1 MGIRVVA
8 VCSSFA
14 MVVLAVVS
22 AEPLARADWLS
33 ETMPNASCPN
43 SIMSSSAWGAVAG
56 VKDALQLQHDRQFKS
71 YTDIQKYMAC
81 YAVECKDAA
90 RAASFGSRGQ
100 NVNTGLTCSDVYMLT
115 YEANIARAAKNF
127 DAPKDLMTCLMFRES
142 QMDSRSVSF
151 SGAKGVAQLLPGAV
165 NEINAVLDPTCQ
177 ALDHLPSNKRKAAC
191 ETMKAVPRNEPNDT
205 RLRQAW
211 ESTLRFAMDLGPN
224 TPSDGFVPRRIGDG
238 VTRGSE
244 MREDAFNPD
253 IAIAGNALYLK
264 RLQYYIEKSI
274 ARAKTEFKA
283 TRVERAHPAKPK
295 DVKEPTSKSKR
306 RPITVEDYYLFLAA
320 AYNCGPTAFAGFL
333 EKILMPPKGAPAS
346 DWGTIPD
353 DWIAQMGAMGPDRR
367 PKLDAARP
375 QETVAH
381 VEAIQNCMKKNNWN
395 PPSANEARKDCS
407 KIDIQSRYRSVF
419 EQGRSLDKSVK

>member
-8 VCSSFA
+8 ICSSFA
-14 MVVLAVVS
+14 MVAMVVLA
-22 AEPLARADWLS
+22 EPRARADWFS

-43 SIMSSSAWGAVAG
+43 SIMSSRAWGAVAG

-81 YAVECKDAA
+81 YAADCKDAV
-90 RAASFGSRGQ
+90 RTASPGSRGQ
-100 NVNTGLTCSDVYMLT
+100 NVNTGLTCSDVHMLT

-177 ALDHLPSNKRKAAC
+177 AIGDLPPNKRKAAC
-191 ETMKAVPRNEPNDT
+191 EAMKAVPRNEPNDT
-205 RLRQAW
+205 RLREAW
-211 ESTLRFAMDLGPN
+211 ESTLRFEMDLRPN
-224 TPSDGFVPRRIGDG
+224 TPSEGFVPRRIGDG

-244 MREDAFNPD
+244 MRDDVFNPD

-264 RLQYYIEKSI
+264 RLQYYIEKNI
-274 ARAKTEFKA
+274 ARLKTEFNA
-283 TRVERAHPAKPK
+283 TRDQRAHSARPK
-295 DVKEPTSKSKR
+295 DAKESMSKSKR
-306 RPITVEDYYLFLAA
+306 RPITLEDYYLFLAA

-333 EKILMPPKGAPAS
+333 DKILMPPKGAPAS
-346 DWGTIPD
+346 EWGTIPD
-353 DWIAQMGAMGPDRR
+353 DWITQMGAMGPDRR
-367 PKLDAARP
+367 PMLDAARP

-381 VEAIQNCMKKNNWN
+381 VGAIQNCMKKNNWN
-395 PPSANEARKDCS
+395 PPNVNEARKDCS
-407 KIDIQSRYRSVF
+407 KIDIQSRYQSVF
-419 EQGRSLDKSVK
+419 EKGRSLDKKAK